1 MTLWHRAAAAL
12 AIAAIVLGLLQLGS
26 EREGLSVSALQVG
39 SQPVTV
45 FRPEGARQAPVVLVA
60 HGFAG
65 SQQLMQPLAL
75 ALARAGFVAV
85 TFDFPGH
92 GRNALPMQGGIKE
105 ERRSLQALLGSMEE
119 MRAFVLELSGGR
131 PYAVLGHSM
140 ASDIIVR
147 HAQAHPEVVAT
158 VAISLFGPSITATT
172 PPDSPRNLLVIDGAL
187 EPAMM
192 QTEALRVMSGAT
204 PEPALE
210 TAYGSMDRGTARKAT
225 LAPGVEHIG
234 VLYSRHT
241 VREAVL
247 WLDDAFGRTGTAA
260 PAPPPRGAWIAL
272 LLAGVVLLA
281 WPLSALL
288 PRVAVTGNGT
298 ARLPW
303 WGWRGQAITLLL
315 PALLTPVLLWK
326 VPGDFL
332 PILLG
337 DYLLLHFGLY
347 GLLTV
352 GLQWLCGRRPPA
364 LTPSQW
370 RVFALATAAV
380 TAYALFAIGLPIDSY
395 VFNLRPDMAR
405 LPLIGVMCLGTLPWF
420 LADEWLTRAPG
431 APRGAYVASKLGFLV
446 SLVMA
451 IALNPGRLFF
461 LAIIVPAIL
470 LLFLVYGLI
479 SRWSFAATGHPAV
492 AGTANAIA
500 FAWFVAVVFPLV
512 S

>member
-1 MTLWHRAAAAL
+1 MTLWHRAAGAL

-26 EREGLSVSALQVG
+26 EREGLSVSTLQVG

-192 QTEALRVMSGAT
+192 QAEALRVISRAA
-204 PEPALE
+204 PAPALE
-210 TAYGSMDRGTARKAT
+210 TAYGSMGNGTARKAT

-247 WLDDAFGRTGTAA
+247 WQNQMA
-260 PAPPPRGAWIAL
+260 PSG
-272 LLAGVVLLA
+272 
-281 WPLSALL
+281 
-288 PRVAVTGNGT
+288 
-298 ARLPW
+298 
-303 WGWRGQAITLLL
+303 
-315 PALLTPVLLWK
+315 
-326 VPGDFL
+326 
-332 PILLG
+332 
-337 DYLLLHFGLY
+337 
-347 GLLTV
+347 
-352 GLQWLCGRRPPA
+352 
-364 LTPSQW
+364 PSQ
-370 RVFALATAAV
+370 R
-380 TAYALFAIGLPIDSY
+380 I
-395 VFNLRPDMAR
+395 
-405 LPLIGVMCLGTLPWF
+405 
-420 LADEWLTRAPG
+420 
-431 APRGAYVASKLGFLV
+431 
-446 SLVMA
+446 
-451 IALNPGRLFF
+451 
-461 LAIIVPAIL
+461 
-470 LLFLVYGLI
+470 
-479 SRWSFAATGHPAV
+479 
-492 AGTANAIA
+492 
-500 FAWFVAVVFPLV
+500 
-512 S
+512 